1 MPKRNWADG
10 VLGNTPLTA
19 GRLND
24 LEGDLEAALLQ
35 LAADPSQLFNGT
47 ITRSTAGAAISASVL
62 WPDGVTG
69 VYSGTAS
76 TTFASVIDAYTIT
89 RTGTTVKTFTQPA
102 VTRDANGY
110 ITNRPAITI
119 TEGA

>member
-1 MPKRNWADG
+1 MAKRNWVDG

-19 GRLND
+19 ARLND
-24 LEGDLEAALLQ
+24 LEADLEASLLQ

-47 ITRSTAGAAISASVL
+47 ITRSAAGAAISASVK

-69 VYSGTAS
+69 TYSGTAS
-76 TTFASVIDAYTIT
+76 TTFTSAIDAYTIT
-89 RTGTTVKTFTQPA
+89 RTGSPVKTFTQSA
-102 VTRDANGY
+102 VTRDANGF
-110 ITNRPAITI
+110 ITNRPPITV